1 MAGKRVKAKTKVRG
15 MMGKLKGA
23 ARALSPSGTADVLS
37 DYLLP
42 KGNIASKNKGKKK
55 MVNGRN

>member
-1 MAGKRVKAKTKVRG
+1 
-15 MMGKLKGA
+15 MMSKLKGA

-42 KGNIASKNKGKKK
+42 KKSITGKPMKTKK
-55 MVNGRN
+55 NGRN